1 MADEIHVNDIGT
13 EFRIL
18 ISDDGSTVDLSAA
31 TDILM
36 IFKKPSG
43 SRIERNADFY
53 TDGTDGLVYYRSVE
67 GDLDEVGTYKIQ
79 ANVSIGGGVFNSSVG
94 SFKVHHNI

>member
-13 EFRIL
+13 EFRVL
-18 ISDDGSTVDLSAA
+18 VSDDGSTVDLSAA
-31 TDILM
+31 TDIVM
-36 IFKKPSG
+36 VFKKPSG
-43 SRIERNADFY
+43 TRIERNADFY
-53 TDGTDGLVYYRSVE
+53 TDGTDGLVYYRSVD

-79 ANVSIGGGVFNSSVG
+79 TIVTIAGGTFNSSVG